1 MKSSP
6 LSIGFLSVALATL
19 PVSAASAHDFHH
31 HRFGLVGGVFG
42 LAGAVVV
49 GAVTIA
55 TAPLVILGDA
65 LSGGHRGRYYQ
76 RDSGYDERGP
86 AYGYEGSDGYGD
98 PSGAYA
104 REPGYRYSPRRAYSD
119 DGYAPS
125 QDFYRGRSPSYP
137 PAEAYNA
144 PPRGYYPDPPNQY
157 DPRQDYR
164 SPQSYYRDQPD
175 YGPPASDERFGDNYS
190 GPPEEYGYGRD
201 NNPVPNSY
209 GPEDGYSS
217 RDDN

>member
-31 HRFGLVGGVFG
+31 HRFGLIGGVFG

-76 RDSGYDERGP
+76 RDGGYDGRGP
-86 AYGYEGSDGYGD
+86 EFGYEGSDGYGVR
-98 PSGAYA
+98 GAYA
-104 REPGYRYSPRRAYSD
+104 RGQEYRYPPRRTYPD

-125 QDFYRGRSPSYP
+125 QDFYRGRSQPYPSE
-137 PAEAYNA
+137 EAYNA
-144 PPRGYYPDPPNQY
+144 PRRGYYPDAPDAY
-157 DPRQDYR
+157 DPRSGER
-164 SPQSYYRDQPD
+164 SPQSYYRDRRD
-175 YGPPASDERFGDNYS
+175 YDAPAGDERFGDTYS
-190 GPPEEYGYGRD
+190 GPPEQYGYGQD
-201 NNPVPNSY
+201 Y
-209 GPEDGYSS
+209 GPPPIGGGP
-217 RDDN
+217 